1 MTLESTFV
9 GFSYKFYVSDGFITT
24 YPIGFE
30 FLDATHVVVTV
41 NGVTQTSGT
50 HYNIAGTN
58 VVFSSP
64 PVFDADVRFVRVTP
78 RDYDARL
85 VDFRAFGSITEDEM
99 DLNQKQVWFL
109 IQEAIET
116 DDTGAVNPT
125 AGYISWDELR
135 SRWTANKD
143 GADATLGDLAEPT
156 LNDEAATKSYVDSI
170 AEWGAT
176 GIPQSWVITATGST
190 TDYTLTDGAF
200 LQANYLVVSLN
211 GVVQVPSID
220 FNVIAGDPSSLLRFT
235 TAPSAGQIIAVLNFG
250 KARFI
255 NSLVP
260 PVNSVTEFA
269 IQPSAVVEE
278 KLADGAISTR
288 ALADSSVTSAKIA
301 NGAVAT
307 VDLADGAV
315 TLAKL
320 AAAGFTAAPGGSFS
334 KFLKVNK
341 DTGALSVDF
350 VSPTDMSAWLAELAN
365 VSLSQFAPPTAA
377 RSMGNQQLIAVSAPT
392 SSTDAATKGYVDGVV
407 GTALGN
413 KVDLL
418 FQQTLGASALTWTW
432 FDTTTT
438 PTWWLDAT
446 YLYYTVV
453 VSGLRQASAGGLLQ
467 LRAQRVD
474 TSWEDVF
481 NTPGDPNSGPTT
493 PRFLEFKV
501 FAPRTPF
508 TDSLTAYCPSIVGAW
523 ARTGTAGQKKG
534 LRLGN
539 GVNMFAGATVQ
550 IYGHKALV

>member
-58 VVFSSP
+58 VVFSTAQ
-64 PVFDADVRFVRVTP
+64 VFDADVRFVRVTP

-176 GIPQSWVITATGST
+176 GIPQSWAITATGST

-269 IQPSAVVEE
+269 IQPEAVVEE
-278 KLADGAISTR
+278 KLAHGAVSTR

-301 NGAVAT
+301 DGAVAT

-341 DTGALSVDF
+341 DTGALSVEF
-350 VSPTDMSAWLAELAN
+350 VNPTDMSAWLAELAN
-365 VSLSQFAPPTAA
+365 VSLSHFAPPTAA
-377 RSMGNQQLIAVSAPT
+377 RSMGDQQLTAVRAPT
-392 SSTDAATKGYVDGVV
+392 SSTDAATKGYVDAVV

-413 KVDLL
+413 RVDLL
-418 FQQTLGASALTWTW
+418 FQQTLGALAQTWTW
-432 FDTTTT
+432 FDTTTL
-438 PTWWLDAT
+438 PAWWIDAT

-453 VSGLRQASAGGLLQ
+453 VSGLRQASGGAVMAVRVQRAG
-467 LRAQRVD
+467 V
-474 TSWEDVF
+474 WVDVF
-481 NTPGDPNSGPTT
+481 NTPDSGNVGTTT

-501 FAPRTPF
+501 YAPRTPF
-508 TDSLTAYCPSIVGAW
+508 TDSLTTYCPSVIGAW
-523 ARTGTAGQKKG
+523 GRTATAGQFTG
-534 LRLGN
+534 LRL
-539 GVNMFAGATVQ
+539 VNTSNLSAGATVQ